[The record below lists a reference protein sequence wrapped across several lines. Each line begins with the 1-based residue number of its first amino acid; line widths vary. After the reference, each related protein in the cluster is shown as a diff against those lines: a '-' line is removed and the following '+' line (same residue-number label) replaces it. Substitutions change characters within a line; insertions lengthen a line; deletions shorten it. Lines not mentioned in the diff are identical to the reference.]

1 MRVHQGVKRI
11 QKRPAPPNSPYG
23 VHYRWMAIR
32 GLLAAVLSLLLAGP
46 ALAQE
51 ASPPP
56 PPPTPSPSPPPP
68 EPSPSPSPPP
78 VPIAERPAPPAPPG
92 EAAEQERNEGRKPD
106 RQKTSRRKATKQR
119 RRERRPRPRPE
130 ALVKRG
136 CASFSHTQTYLTW
149 GPALAYSEPVTVVYG
164 GDRCTRGA
172 GTTAEVTVN
181 GSATV
186 YQGALAE
193 GEPIDSRPF
202 RLTGTWD
209 RPTNQVGWPL
219 AWWGCAVKNA
229 QYRWEIPGVYTFDV
243 AARWGVWTLTVSTQ
257 PVSPLGEARTV
268 HWSYNGC

>member
-11 QKRPAPPNSPYG
+11 QKRPAPPNPPYG
-23 VHYRWMAIR
+23 VHYRWVATR

-68 EPSPSPSPPP
+68 EPSPSP
-78 VPIAERPAPPAPPG
+78 PAASRG
-92 EAAEQERNEGRKPD
+92 EATEHERNEGRKPD
-106 RQKTSRRKATKQR
+106 RQKASRRRATKQR
-119 RRERRPRPRPE
+119 RRERRPRPE
-130 ALVKRG
+130 SLVKRG

-186 YQGALAE
+186 YQGALAQ

-229 QYRWEIPGVYTFDV
+229 QYRWEIPGVYIFDV
-243 AARWGVWTLTVSTQ
+243 AARWGVWTLNVSTQ